1 VKVNADSMATS
12 IFQGLPGDAIG
23 RHGCSAILDHAR
35 GRHGCS
41 AILDFMDALL
51 FWIS

>member
-1 VKVNADSMATS
+1 VKVNVDSMATS
-12 IFQGLPGDAIG
+12 IFQGLPGDARG